1 MGGEGRRGE
10 IAGEIGRGMMIVL
23 RSVGGGR
30 GGRGGGGMR
39 EVVVRGGRGGG
50 MDTEE
55 GMMEV
60 GGGKRGRVGGQ
71 GMGVRE
77 GEVVEGDRIKRQQMS
92 KLFKR
97 HGGL

>member
-1 MGGEGRRGE
+1 MKE
-10 IAGEIGRGMMIVL
+10 
-23 RSVGGGR
+23 
-30 GGRGGGGMR
+30 
-39 EVVVRGGRGGG
+39 VVRGGGIE
-50 MDTEE
+50 TEG

-60 GGGKRGRVGGQ
+60 GGGKRGRVGGR

-77 GEVVEGDRIKRQQMS
+77 GEVAEGNRSKRQQMS

>member
-1 MGGEGRRGE
+1 
-10 IAGEIGRGMMIVL
+10 
-23 RSVGGGR
+23 
-30 GGRGGGGMR
+30 MR
-39 EVVVRGGRGGG
+39 EVVRGGG
-50 MDTEE
+50 METEE

-71 GMGVRE
+71 GMGVGE
-77 GEVVEGDRIKRQQMS
+77 GEVVEDDRIKRQQMS

>member
-1 MGGEGRRGE
+1 MRGEGRRGE

-50 MDTEE
+50 MDTDE

-60 GGGKRGRVGGQ
+60 GGGKRGRVGGR
-71 GMGVRE
+71 GMEVRE
-77 GEVVEGDRIKRQQMS
+77 GEVVEGERIKREQMC
-92 KLFKR
+92 KR
-97 HGGL
+97 SSRHDD

>member
-1 MGGEGRRGE
+1 MREVVVV
-10 IAGEIGRGMMIVL
+10 M
-23 RSVGGGR
+23 GGGR
-30 GGRGGGGMR
+30 GGEIETG
-39 EVVVRGGRGGG
+39 
-50 MDTEE
+50 

-71 GMGVRE
+71 GMGVGE
-77 GEVVEGDRIKRQQMS
+77 GEVVEDDRIKRQQMS

>member
-23 RSVGGGR
+23 RSEGGGR

-39 EVVVRGGRGGG
+39 EVVVRGGEMGTEGG
-50 MDTEE
+50 M
-55 GMMEV
+55 MKV
-60 GGGKRGRVGGQ
+60 GGGKRGRVGGR

-92 KLFKR
+92 KLFKP